1 MISDTDELP
10 AQPSL
15 LSMFLLNTNKQASEN
30 LEFVYVDQE
39 GKSYVNI
46 SYLLPS
52 KRFRIVYRLFLV
64 ISERAKVYYTKIRP
78 TFWILKTYQIE
89 PMVELR
95 SWKEFEYEI

>member
-10 AQPSL
+10 TQPSL

-52 KRFRIVYRLFLV
+52 
-64 ISERAKVYYTKIRP
+64 
-78 TFWILKTYQIE
+78 
-89 PMVELR
+89 
-95 SWKEFEYEI
+95 